1 MKMGLVSRLTM
12 AAVIMSV
19 AACGARE
26 ANAGA
31 GQSEPELG
39 AVPQVDSYDD
49 LVFPLDSYRLSP
61 EQQTTITRADDVLV
75 RECMRRYGFDYEL
88 PDRTSEPELENRVI
102 GIVEKDSAA
111 RYGYKPAGYQEH
123 ANRVKEAKSKEPEW
137 TPEMMSVLNG
147 NGQSKINGV
156 AVPEGGCTAE
166 ARTKLGMKLD
176 GNPGD
181 ENLVLRLEAMAGDM
195 AEADSRLKAAW
206 GKWSTCMADA
216 SYNYRDPWQA
226 NNDPAFG
233 EEVATQQ
240 EIDTAITDVT
250 CRAEHNVNGIWVAV
264 RTAYQKRIIAANAD
278 ELRNHQTAS
287 AEQLQKA
294 TNVLATQ

>member
-1 MKMGLVSRLTM
+1 MKLGLVSRLTV
-12 AAVIMSV
+12 AAVITSV
-19 AACGARE
+19 AGCGVQD

-31 GQSEPELG
+31 GQAEPELG
-39 AVPQVDSYDD
+39 TVPQVDSYDD
-49 LVFPLDSYRLSP
+49 LVFPLDSYHLSQ
-61 EQQTTITRADDVLV
+61 EQQTTIIRADDVLV
-75 RECMRRYGFDYEL
+75 RECMRRYGFDYEV
-88 PDRTSEPELENRVI
+88 PDRSGEPELENRVI
-102 GIVEKDSAA
+102 GVVDKDLAA
-111 RYGYKPAGYQEH
+111 QYGYKPAGYQEH
-123 ANRVKEAKSKEPEW
+123 ANRVKEAKTKQPKW

-156 AVPEGGCTAE
+156 VVPEGGCSAE

-181 ENLVLRLEAMAGDM
+181 ENMVLRLEAMAGDM

-206 GKWSTCMADA
+206 DKWSTCMADA
-216 SYNYRDPWQA
+216 GYNYRDPWQA

-233 EEVATQQ
+233 EDVATQQ

-264 RTAYQKRIIAANAD
+264 RTAYQKRVIAANAD